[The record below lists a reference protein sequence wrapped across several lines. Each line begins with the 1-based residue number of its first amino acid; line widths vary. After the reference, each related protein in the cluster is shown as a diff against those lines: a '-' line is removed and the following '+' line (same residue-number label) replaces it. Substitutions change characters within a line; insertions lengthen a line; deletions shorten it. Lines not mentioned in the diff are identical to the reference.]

1 MNKIT
6 YDFNKLLVHKKQ
18 DIKLFK
24 DTIKEEIIDWIRIPE
39 MLFSITK
46 DASFSPIPFVWL
58 SAPKMKSPR
67 AFSPCNSKE

>member
-24 DTIKEEIIDWIRIPE
+24 DTIKEEIQKNDRRRKREEEKEIIKEEKIK
-39 MLFSITK
+39 TK
-46 DASFSPIPFVWL
+46 
-58 SAPKMKSPR
+58 
-67 AFSPCNSKE
+67 KERDKLKKRKKK

>member
-24 DTIKEEIIDWIRIPE
+24 DTIKEEIQKNDRQ
-39 MLFSITK
+39 
-46 DASFSPIPFVWL
+46 
-58 SAPKMKSPR
+58 R
-67 AFSPCNSKE
+67 KEKKKKNK